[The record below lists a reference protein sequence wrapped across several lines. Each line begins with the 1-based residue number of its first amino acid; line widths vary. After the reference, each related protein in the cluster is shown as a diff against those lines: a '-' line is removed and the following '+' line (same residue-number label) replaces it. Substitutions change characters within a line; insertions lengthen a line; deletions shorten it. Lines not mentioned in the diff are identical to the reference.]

1 MKKLDQDGNGQVDFL
16 EFVTFMIDGQ
26 AVIKDEKA
34 DASAPEY
41 ESTSSDDICT
51 AAFSIFDAD
60 KDGLIS
66 PSDLR
71 WSVYYYFRMVNYV
84 AFHRMENIAMNF
96 SDKRFKN
103 LAWILRK
110 MKRKKLL
117 SLIVAF
123 QITTWGNIFAK
134 STVTMLLNWPHKI
147 FFLVT

>member
-71 WSVYYYFRMVNYV
+71 WSVYYYTRMVNYV
-84 AFHRMENIAMNF
+84 AFHSMENIAMKF
-96 SDKRFKN
+96 LDKRFKN

-134 STVTMLLNWPHKI
+134 STVTMVLNWLHKKFI
-147 FFLVT
+147 LVT